1 MAPRVEDPWD
11 SVVLVAEPRDPAVLV
26 IDPGDPD
33 VLLVDPGDPDVLV
46 DGCFEGDAAGYIL
59 LSSST

>member
-33 VLLVDPGDPDVLV
+33 VLV

-59 LSSST
+59 LSSSS